1 MAWFLTKLFCF
12 NGKNSIMKSSFIL
25 SRKAWMAFVI
35 ACSGILLLSS
45 CRKNRDIEPEPV
57 GEAKVRYV
65 NTIQGSADQDLYV
78 NGTKKST
85 DAVAYGSASA
95 YITITSGPNSFKYY
109 NTGTTT
115 VSAESSSY
123 NFPIGISATVFNY
136 QNATGEYGVFAV
148 GDDMS
153 APAAGKAKVR
163 FIYINS
169 FAGTTVPGTV
179 KVSVVGQTTVLIPAL
194 AWGDVTT
201 AYVAVDP
208 GAKFTFTTT
217 GTASA
222 ELDGGIVAGKNYTVW
237 IDGTSAASVTGHI
250 ILQN

>member
-1 MAWFLTKLFCF
+1 M
-12 NGKNSIMKSSFIL
+12 
-25 SRKAWMAFVI
+25 I

-45 CRKNRDIEPEPV
+45 CSKDDDIEPEPV
-57 GEAKVRYV
+57 GEARVRYV

-78 NGTKKST
+78 NGTKKNTS
-85 DAVAYGSASA
+85 AVAYGSASA
-95 YITITSGPNSFKYY
+95 YMTITSGGNSFKYY
-109 NTGTTT
+109 DAGTTT
-115 VSAESSSY
+115 AKAESGSY

-136 QNATGEYGVFAV
+136 QTATGQFGVFAV

-169 FAGTTVPGTV
+169 YAGGTVPGTV
-179 KVSVVGQTTVLIPAL
+179 SVSLVGQSTPPLMPAL
-194 AWGDVTT
+194 TWGDISTP
-201 AYVAVDP
+201 YIAVDP
-208 GAKFTFTTT
+208 GAKFTFTST
-217 GTASA
+217 GSASP

-237 IDGTSAASVTGHI
+237 IDGTSPAIVTGHI